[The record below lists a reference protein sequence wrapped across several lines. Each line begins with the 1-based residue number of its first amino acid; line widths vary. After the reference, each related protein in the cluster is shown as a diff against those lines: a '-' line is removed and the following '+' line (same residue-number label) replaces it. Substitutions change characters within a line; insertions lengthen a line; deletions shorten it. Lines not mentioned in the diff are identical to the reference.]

1 MKYVV
6 AAHSDTGTR
15 KQINQDSLCVKVADT
30 KRGQIVMGIICDG
43 MGGLAK
49 GELASAT
56 VVREFSSWF
65 ETELPKMIDDRDFFA
80 HVKTRWNNLVE
91 TVNRKILEYGK
102 LNDISLGT
110 TIAAI
115 IINEGHYLIVNIG
128 DSRVYRI
135 SNFIEQLTTDQT
147 LIQKEIDANAIT
159 EEQAEH
165 DSRKGILTQCIGGS
179 RVLEPEFLEGQV
191 RIREEFLV
199 CSDGFRNKLN
209 KEEIQGVLSPFVI
222 DSVEVMRK
230 GIIDLVELAKQRGE
244 KDNISA
250 LMIRIV

>member
-30 KRGQIVMGIICDG
+30 QNGQIVMGIVCDG

-65 ETELPKMIDDRDFFA
+65 ETELPNMIDDKNFFM
-80 HVKTRWNNLVE
+80 HIRNQWNNLVE
-91 TVNRKILEYGK
+91 TVNRKILEYGRV
-102 LNDISLGT
+102 NDISLGT
-110 TIAAI
+110 TIAAV
-115 IINEGHYLIVNIG
+115 IINEGHYLIGNIG

-147 LIQKEIDANAIT
+147 LIQKEIKANTIT
-159 EEQAEH
+159 EEQAER
-165 DSRKGILTQCIGGS
+165 DPRKSILIQCIGAS
-179 RVLEPEFLEGQV
+179 RVLDPEFLEGE
-191 RIREEFLV
+191 IHTREEMLI
-199 CSDGFRNKLN
+199 CSDGFRNKLS
-209 KEEIQGVLSPFVI
+209 KEEIQGVLSPFVV

-230 GIIDLVELAKQRGE
+230 GIIDLVELAKERGE
-244 KDNISA
+244 TDNISV

>member
-30 KRGQIVMGIICDG
+30 QNGQIVMGIVCDG

-65 ETELPKMIDDRDFFA
+65 ETELPNMIDDKNFFM
-80 HVKTRWNNLVE
+80 HIRNQWNNLVE
-91 TVNRKILEYGK
+91 TVNRKILEYGRV
-102 LNDISLGT
+102 NDISLGT
-110 TIAAI
+110 TIAAV

-147 LIQKEIDANAIT
+147 LIQKEIKANTIT
-159 EEQAEH
+159 EEQAER
-165 DSRKGILTQCIGGS
+165 DPRKSILTQCIGAS
-179 RVLEPEFLEGQV
+179 RVLDPEFLEGE
-191 RIREEFLV
+191 IHTREEMLI
-199 CSDGFRNKLN
+199 CSDGFRNKLS
-209 KEEIQGVLSPFVI
+209 KEEIQGVLSPFVV

-230 GIIDLVELAKQRGE
+230 GIIDLVELAKERGE
-244 KDNISA
+244 TDNISV

>member
-30 KRGQIVMGIICDG
+30 KNGQIVMGIVCDG

-65 ETELPKMIDDRDFFA
+65 ETELPKMIDDKNFFT
-80 HVKTRWNNLVE
+80 HIRNQWNNLVE
-91 TVNRKILEYGK
+91 TVNRKILEYGRV
-102 LNDISLGT
+102 NDISLGT
-110 TIAAI
+110 TIAAV

-147 LIQKEIDANAIT
+147 LIQKEIKANTIT
-159 EEQAEH
+159 EEQAER
-165 DSRKGILTQCIGGS
+165 DPRKSILTQCIGAS
-179 RVLEPEFLEGQV
+179 RVLDPEFLEGEIH
-191 RIREEFLV
+191 IREEMLV
-199 CSDGFRNKLN
+199 CSDGFRNKLS
-209 KEEIQGVLSPFVI
+209 KEEIQGVLSPFVV

-230 GIIDLVELAKQRGE
+230 GIIDLVELAKERGE
-244 KDNISA
+244 TDNISVM
-250 LMIRIV
+250 MIRIV